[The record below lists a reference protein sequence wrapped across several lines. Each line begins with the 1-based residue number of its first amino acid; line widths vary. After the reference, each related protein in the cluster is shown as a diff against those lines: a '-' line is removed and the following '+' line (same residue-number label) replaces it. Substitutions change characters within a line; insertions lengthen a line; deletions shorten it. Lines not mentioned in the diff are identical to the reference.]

1 MVSRREMLVQL
12 ATYSTLASLFGRA
25 SASPQAKNVAYW
37 LNRTD
42 ELTAMMR
49 GKVITIQD
57 WRDGLDQLNRR
68 LDLTA
73 LLQEIG
79 YEDLIAVTQF
89 AELGVS
95 TAKLDFGDHGI
106 RELSFYPK
114 LFAVDKGRA
123 IIPHGHTNMVSA
135 HLITTGRFHL
145 RQYDKVDLGAEFM
158 MVHPSFEG
166 EIASGD
172 LSSIGEHED
181 NVHWFVALEPSFTLD
196 VIVTGVDGDKTPNY
210 DIHNLD
216 MDNAE
221 KDGELLRVPRLGV
234 AEALKK
240 YG

>member
-1 MVSRREMLVQL
+1 MVSRRELLVQL
-12 ATYSTLASLFGRA
+12 ATYSTVANLVGRA
-25 SASPQAKNVAYW
+25 SASPQAKNVTYW
-37 LNRTD
+37 LHKTD
-42 ELTAMMR
+42 ELTAMLR
-49 GKVITIQD
+49 GEVITIQD
-57 WRDGLDQLNRR
+57 WRDGLDQLNRH

-73 LLQEIG
+73 LLQEMG

-123 IIPHGHTNMVSA
+123 IIPHGHSNMVSA
-135 HLITTGRFHL
+135 HLITSGRFHL
-145 RQYDKVDLGAEFM
+145 RQYDKIDLAADS
-158 MVHPSFEG
+158 MVVRPSFEG
-166 EIASGD
+166 EVTAGD

-181 NVHWFVALEPSFTLD
+181 NVHWFVALEPSYTLD
-196 VIVTGVDGDKTPNY
+196 VIVTGVDGEKNPSY

-216 MDNAE
+216 MDNAVT
-221 KDGELLRVPRLGV
+221 DGELLRVPRLGV
-234 AEALKK
+234 VDALNK